1 MSNSAGAVCGHYRSR
16 AYLLIAMA
24 LFIASVFFLII
35 ANVCKAAQAEAIQT
49 YEGTNIVLRAA
60 DDNARLFES
69 LKTVPEKIFEE
80 MASRYHY
87 RQTKKIVLFVYS
99 DPEKFYENSPS
110 RDAIGYAIPAEN
122 KIAILLN
129 GNLAGLQTTIA
140 HEINHIIFINST
152 PRINTVPQW
161 FIEGLAIYESHP
173 GSNAGNIEEQALAQ
187 DLPDIICLR
196 PDSAAAEPKDYGQG
210 YLLVG
215 YIVREFGRDALD
227 GIIVKLQSGIDF
239 NSAVLETLN
248 VSPEE
253 LNENSKESV
262 GIDLVY
268 VWLLKLQNLEW
279 YLATVLFIVAGTIAY
294 VKKRRGLSGANDD
307 PDNTGA
313 SSESDDDL
321 NSDDENEFEGVDFGD
336 GAIV

>member
-1 MSNSAGAVCGHYRSR
+1 
-16 AYLLIAMA
+16 
-24 LFIASVFFLII
+24 
-35 ANVCKAAQAEAIQT
+35 
-49 YEGTNIVLRAA
+49 EGTNIVLRAA
-60 DDNARLFES
+60 DDNARLFE
-69 LKTVPEKIFEE
+69 LLNTVPEKIFEE

-87 RQTKKIVLFVYS
+87 RQTRKIVLLVYS
-99 DPEKFYENSPS
+99 NPEKFYANSPS

-140 HEINHIIFINST
+140 HEINHIMFINST

-173 GSNAGNIEEQALAQ
+173 GQNAGNIEEQALAQ
-187 DLPDIICLR
+187 DLPDIISLR

-215 YIVREFGRDALD
+215 YIVREFGRGALD
-227 GIIVKLQSGIDF
+227 GIIAKLQSGRDF

-253 LNENSKESV
+253 LNENSKKSV

-279 YLATVLFIVAGTIAY
+279 YLATVLFIVAGAIAY
-294 VKKRRGLSGANDD
+294 IRKRRSLSGTNDDD
-307 PDNTGA
+307 PDNTGE

-321 NSDDENEFEGVDFGD
+321 NSDENEFEGVDFGD